1 MKVKNNI
8 DNNKVHDSVIFIS
21 NNKMNET
28 NFNKSFFFKV
38 VNYNNIFK
46 EKNHIK
52 TKSEKSPKNNKN
64 EGINTIELKKHNKN
78 NLSES
83 YNIQFKNL
91 NLGPEFNENE
101 IRFINYSKYNLSQAY
116 LMAKARIEEQ
126 QKLKL
131 NIISTL
137 SSNGNFSVKS
147 LSQNKFKFNRN
158 YNEFQKNKQKEI
170 EKSTKNNLSINDNQF
185 MFNTNFPFLNKS
197 LPKDLKSNIN
207 EQKKMYSSCI
217 NYNNIDQKIKEFSKD
232 SNRTYIDYNILK
244 EPEIKKVNH
253 KNNKIDGINDKK
265 MISYNPVAQK
275 KDKNLTP
282 NNNDSS
288 FHNFGNFVQNSNEL
302 SLDQESVK
310 ENFVKSNLI
319 KKTKDEYK

>member
-1 MKVKNNI
+1 
-8 DNNKVHDSVIFIS
+8 
-21 NNKMNET
+21 
-28 NFNKSFFFKV
+28 
-38 VNYNNIFK
+38 
-46 EKNHIK
+46 
-52 TKSEKSPKNNKN
+52 
-64 EGINTIELKKHNKN
+64 
-78 NLSES
+78 
-83 YNIQFKNL
+83 
-91 NLGPEFNENE
+91 
-101 IRFINYSKYNLSQAY
+101 
-116 LMAKARIEEQ
+116 MAKARIEEQ

-158 YNEFQKNKQKEI
+158 YNEFQKNKQIEI

-244 EPEIKKVNH
+244 EPEIKKVHH
-253 KNNKIDGINDKK
+253 KKNKIDGINDKK
-265 MISYNPVAQK
+265 MISYNSVAQK

-288 FHNFGNFVQNSNEL
+288 FHIFGNFVQNSNEL
-302 SLDQESVK
+302 SLEQESVK